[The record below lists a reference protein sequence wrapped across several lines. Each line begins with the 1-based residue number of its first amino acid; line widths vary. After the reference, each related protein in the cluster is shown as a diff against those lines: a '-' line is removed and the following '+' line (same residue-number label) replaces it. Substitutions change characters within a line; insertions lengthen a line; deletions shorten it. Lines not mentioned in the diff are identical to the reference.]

1 MFEPMEEGNHQMQIN
16 ETNDL
21 PVLIANLRRL
31 AKSNLIHNAE
41 IEEQWKQLLDQ
52 IIEVEALMYI
62 EGRRQ

>member
-1 MFEPMEEGNHQMQIN
+1 MQIN